1 MTDLTFTP
9 MNIREVIE
17 VMKILGPFSHEF
29 TDTEEPI
36 KVMRKILGV
45 IQRESPVSALRLI
58 ALMEHKKVEDVA
70 EEMKFD
76 EGVDLIERLTRGF
89 AVNDLPMMIDAGF
102 YIGISN
108 TRWSNGR

>member
-1 MTDLTFTP
+1 MTDLTLAP

-29 TDTEEPI
+29 TDTEKPI
-36 KVMRKILGV
+36 KVMRKILNV

-70 EEMKFD
+70 EEMKFGD
-76 EGVDLIERLTRGF
+76 GVDLIERLTRGF
-89 AVNDLPMMIDAGF
+89 GVNDLPMMIDAGF
-102 YIGISN
+102 YIGIS
-108 TRWSNGR
+108 TARWSDGR

>member
-1 MTDLTFTP
+1 MNDLTLAP

-29 TDTEEPI
+29 TDTEKPI
-36 KVMRKILGV
+36 KIMRKILGV
-45 IQRESPVSALRLI
+45 IQRESPVDALRLI

-76 EGVDLIERLTRGF
+76 DGVDLIERLTRGF
-89 AVNDLPMMIDAGF
+89 GVNDLPLMIDAGF
-102 YIGISN
+102 FIGIST
-108 TRWSNGR
+108 TRWSDGR